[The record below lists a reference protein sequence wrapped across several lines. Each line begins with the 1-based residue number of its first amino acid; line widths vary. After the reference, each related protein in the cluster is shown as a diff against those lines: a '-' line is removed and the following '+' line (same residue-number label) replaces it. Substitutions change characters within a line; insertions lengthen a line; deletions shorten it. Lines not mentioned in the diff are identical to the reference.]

1 MKKNF
6 FGKLFRNALVLSIV
20 LLCIYFFM
28 NSTFFNIEK
37 VYFTGLNQISAA
49 EMEDLSKIK
58 TGSNIFKINSRLYS
72 KDFVAHPMV
81 KQVEIVKHFPRQIE
95 VQITERVTWAVIPY
109 QEKFLFIDEEGVCI
123 DQAVKLSRLDYPL
136 ITLDDLP
143 ERIFLGQALN
153 AEGIDMIK
161 QVWDQM
167 SASARQNISDFHYN
181 NQQQEVIMYTNR
193 GTEVKF
199 GNLERSEEKAAF
211 LTQLIKIEDDLQ
223 KEGQEV
229 LQYVDLRFA
238 GQPVLKMND

>member
-1 MKKNF
+1 MKFNDFKKDICYNCHSILATGEVFYEKNF

-109 QEKFLFIDEEGVCI
+109 QKNSFSLMKRGFV
-123 DQAVKLSRLDYPL
+123 LTRLLNCPGL
-136 ITLDDLP
+136 I
-143 ERIFLGQALN
+143 I
-153 AEGIDMIK
+153 
-161 QVWDQM
+161 
-167 SASARQNISDFHYN
+167 
-181 NQQQEVIMYTNR
+181 
-193 GTEVKF
+193 
-199 GNLERSEEKAAF
+199 RS
-211 LTQLIKIEDDLQ
+211 LL
-223 KEGQEV
+223 
-229 LQYVDLRFA
+229 
-238 GQPVLKMND
+238 